1 MSVLIASRVRWA
13 GRRGRPG
20 KSVSAAAAPCPQG
33 YRVPTPMGVKVVK
46 FEPTPNPN
54 AVKCLLDGPLPGGAG
69 VLRSFLS
76 VREAVDDPLAS
87 ALFAIEGVTT
97 LLISERWIT
106 VNKASDADFEPI
118 KRQVRAVLA
127 GVSVP

>member
-1 MSVLIASRVRWA
+1 MSL
-13 GRRGRPG
+13 
-20 KSVSAAAAPCPQG
+20 
-33 YRVPTPMGVKVVK
+33 KVVK

-54 AVKCLLDGPLPGGAG
+54 AVKCLLSGPLPGGAG

-87 ALFAIEGVTT
+87 ELFAIKGVTT

-106 VNKASDADFEPI
+106 VNKAPGADFGPI

-127 GVSVP
+127 GVKVP

>member
-1 MSVLIASRVRWA
+1 MSL
-13 GRRGRPG
+13 
-20 KSVSAAAAPCPQG
+20 
-33 YRVPTPMGVKVVK
+33 KVVK

-76 VREAVDDPLAS
+76 AREAADDPLAS
-87 ALFAIEGVTT
+87 ALFAIAGVTT
-97 LLISERWIT
+97 VLIAERWIT
-106 VNKASDADFEPI
+106 VNKAPGADFGPI

-127 GVSVP
+127 GAKVP